1 MFSIHPGSS
10 QESHICASKYPMF
23 VSGFLLAFAK
33 CECNRDI
40 NSLLTD
46 DPV

>member
-1 MFSIHPGSS
+1 MFSIHPGAS
-10 QESHICASKYPMF
+10 QQSLIYASKYTVF

-40 NSLLTD
+40 SSL
-46 DPV
+46 